1 MHNSI
6 PNIDISEN
14 DFFNLIEK
22 NNLEML
28 STAIKLNHDLVDAQH
43 SETGLSAIFFAI
55 KFNKI
60 DVLKLLL
67 EFEEGLLDS
76 KNKEG
81 YNPIFYAISQNNA
94 KAVLAILNKSPNE
107 LSRENCVDEENPLN
121 FAINNT
127 KSESLNAIL
136 DFSKSND
143 IAQQFDL
150 EISERIFFKVLK
162 KFCEF
167 ENVYKLQDDLLS
179 VLNLLY
185 KTIFDSETELTESQT
200 KNIKVFF
207 ENFML
212 INLAIFGNLGTK
224 EVFFRNL
231 LDKLIIQSDDS
242 KDFFQTLQLELDKHI
257 NDFSSPIVI
266 NDKKFYVF
274 DSDLSDHSSFF
285 IFHVDLENKI
295 EAITYIDGSQ
305 ADSQVNSDGYVL
317 GAKTFKLNQKLD
329 FTKDLFENFMAQ
341 LDEKNAEYIR
351 NQLNSITIG
360 EQKFSDLSQ
369 DQSILTKNQDRGNCI
384 FKSNMILLRF
394 FAENSINSQ
403 ISESLQDEYR
413 EYKTQ
418 LKIQAFE
425 NLFRLRDSLDNRSNL
440 DNFLLRQIEDVVENS
455 KIKLLEKISTK
466 TSPKELKILDKILA
480 TIDDKKIHKVEKRK
494 SIDPE
499 LSTPISK
506 KTLSM
511 SGGDLEKILPDL
523 SPKPT
528 PKTELKEKL
537 ESTISPHPGSRNP
550 TILDFSPNSGAQI

>member
-28 STAIKLNHDLVDAQH
+28 STAIESNHDLVDAKH

-67 EFEEGLLDS
+67 KSEEGLLDS
-76 KNKEG
+76 KNEEG
-81 YNPIFYAISQNNA
+81 YNPIFYAISQNNTE
-94 KAVLAILNKSPNE
+94 AVLAILNKNPSE
-107 LSRENCVDEENPLN
+107 LSRENFVDDENPIN

-127 KSESLNAIL
+127 KSEIIIAIH
-136 DFSKSND
+136 DFYNSND
-143 IAQQFDL
+143 IAKKLDP
-150 EISERIFFKVLK
+150 EISEKIFFKVLK

-167 ENVYKLQDDLLS
+167 ENVYKFQDDLLS
-179 VLNLLY
+179 VLNHLY
-185 KTIFDSETELTESQT
+185 KKNFESETELTESQT

-231 LDKLIIQSDDS
+231 LDKLITKSNDS
-242 KDFFQTLQLELDKHI
+242 KDLFQTLQLELNKHI

-305 ADSQVNSDGYVL
+305 DHSQVNSDGYIF
-317 GAKTFKLNQKLD
+317 GARTFKLNQKLD
-329 FTKDLFENFMAQ
+329 FTKDLFETFMTQ
-341 LDEKNAEYIR
+341 LEKKDAEYLR
-351 NQLNSITIG
+351 NKLNTIKIG

-384 FKSNMILLRF
+384 FKSNMIMLRF
-394 FAENSINSQ
+394 FAENSVNSQ
-403 ISESLQDEYR
+403 ISESLQDKYR

-425 NLFRLRDSLDNRSNL
+425 NLFRLRDSLDGSSNL
-440 DNFLLRQIEDVVENS
+440 DNFLMRQIEDVVENS

-466 TSPKELKILDKILA
+466 TSPKELKILNKILA
-480 TIDDKKIHKVEKRK
+480 TIDEKKIHKVEKRK
-494 SIDPE
+494 STDIE
-499 LSTPISK
+499 LLTPISK
-506 KTLSM
+506 KTHSM

-523 SPKPT
+523 SPKLT
-528 PKTELKEKL
+528 PKTELKQKL
-537 ESTISPHPGSRNP
+537 EPDPDSRNP
-550 TILDFSPNSGAQI
+550 TILDFSPNSVAQI

>member
-28 STAIKLNHDLVDAQH
+28 STAIESNPDLVDAEH

-76 KNKEG
+76 KNKER

-94 KAVLAILNKSPNE
+94 EAVLAILNKDPNE
-107 LSRENCVDEENPLN
+107 LSRENCVDDENPLN

-127 KSESLNAIL
+127 KSKSLNAIL

-143 IAQQFDL
+143 IAQQIDL
-150 EISERIFFKVLK
+150 EISESIFFKVLK

-167 ENVYKLQDDLLS
+167 KNVYKLQDDLLS

-185 KTIFDSETELTESQT
+185 KKVFDSETELTESQT

-231 LDKLIIQSDDS
+231 LDKLIIQSGDS
-242 KDFFQTLQLELDKHI
+242 KDFFQTLQLELNKNI
-257 NDFSSPIVI
+257 NDFNSPIVI

-274 DSDLSDHSSFF
+274 DSDLLDHSSFF

-329 FTKDLFENFMAQ
+329 FTEDLFETFMAQ
-341 LDEKNAEYIR
+341 FDKKDAEYVR
-351 NQLNSITIG
+351 KELNSITIG
-360 EQKFSDLSQ
+360 EQKFSDLSR
-369 DQSILTKNQDRGNCI
+369 DQSILTKNQYRGNCI

-425 NLFRLRDSLDNRSNL
+425 NLFRLRDSLDNRNNL

-466 TSPKELKILDKILA
+466 TSSKELKILDKILA

-494 SIDPE
+494 STD
-499 LSTPISK
+499 LGLLTPISK

-511 SGGDLEKILPDL
+511 SGDHLEKILPDL

-528 PKTELKEKL
+528 PKTEKKEKL
-537 ESTISPHPGSRNP
+537 ESMIIPHPDSRNP
-550 TILDFSPNSGAQI
+550 AILDFSPNSVAQI

>member
-28 STAIKLNHDLVDAQH
+28 STAIESNPDLVDAQH

-67 EFEEGLLDS
+67 EFEQGLLDS

-81 YNPIFYAISQNNA
+81 YNPIFYAISQDNA
-94 KAVLAILNKSPNE
+94 EAVLAILNKNPNE
-107 LSRENCVDEENPLN
+107 LSHENCVDDENPLN

-127 KSESLNAIL
+127 KFESLNAIL

-143 IAQQFDL
+143 IAQQIDL
-150 EISERIFFKVLK
+150 EISESIFFKVLK

-167 ENVYKLQDDLLS
+167 ENVYKLQDNLLS

-185 KTIFDSETELTESQT
+185 KKIFDSETELTESQT

-242 KDFFQTLQLELDKHI
+242 KDFFQTLQLELNKHI
-257 NDFSSPIVI
+257 DDFSSPIVI

-274 DSDLSDHSSFF
+274 ASDLLDHSSFF
-285 IFHVDLENKI
+285 IFHIDLENKI

-305 ADSQVNSDGYVL
+305 ADSQVNSDGYVF
-317 GAKTFKLNQKLD
+317 GARTFKLNQKLD
-329 FTKDLFENFMAQ
+329 FTEDLFETFMTQ
-341 LDEKNAEYIR
+341 FDKKNAEYLR
-351 NQLNSITIG
+351 KKLNTITIG

-394 FAENSINSQ
+394 FAKNSINSQ
-403 ISESLQDEYR
+403 LSESLQDEYR

-425 NLFRLRDSLDNRSNL
+425 NLFRLRDSLDDRSNL

-466 TSPKELKILDKILA
+466 TSSKELKILNKILA

-494 SIDPE
+494 SPDTQ

-511 SGGDLEKILPDL
+511 SGGDLEKIPPDL
-523 SPKPT
+523 SPKHT

-537 ESTISPHPGSRNP
+537 KSTISPNPDSKNP
-550 TILDFSPNSGAQI
+550 TILDFSPNSVAKI

>member
-28 STAIKLNHDLVDAQH
+28 STAIESNPDLVDAQH

-67 EFEEGLLDS
+67 EFEQGLLDS

-81 YNPIFYAISQNNA
+81 YNPIFYAISQDNA
-94 KAVLAILNKSPNE
+94 EAVLAILNKNPNE
-107 LSRENCVDEENPLN
+107 LSHENCVDDENPLN

-127 KSESLNAIL
+127 KFESLNAIL

-143 IAQQFDL
+143 IAQQIDL
-150 EISERIFFKVLK
+150 EISESIFFKVLK

-167 ENVYKLQDDLLS
+167 ENVYKLQDNLLS

-185 KTIFDSETELTESQT
+185 KKIFDSETELTESQT

-242 KDFFQTLQLELDKHI
+242 KDFFQTLQLELNKHI

-285 IFHVDLENKI
+285 IFHLDLENKI

-305 ADSQVNSDGYVL
+305 ADSQVNSDGYVF
-317 GAKTFKLNQKLD
+317 GARTFKLNQKLD
-329 FTKDLFENFMAQ
+329 FTQDLFETFMTQ
-341 LDEKNAEYIR
+341 FEKKNAEYLR
-351 NQLNSITIG
+351 KKLNTITIG
-360 EQKFSDLSQ
+360 EQKFSDLPQ
-369 DQSILTKNQDRGNCI
+369 DQSILTKNQYRGNCI

-403 ISESLQDEYR
+403 LSESLQDEYR

-425 NLFRLRDSLDNRSNL
+425 NLFRLRDSLDDRSNL

-466 TSPKELKILDKILA
+466 TSSKELKILNKILA

-494 SIDPE
+494 SPDTQ

-511 SGGDLEKILPDL
+511 SGSDLEKIPPDL
-523 SPKPT
+523 SPKHT

-537 ESTISPHPGSRNP
+537 ESTISPNPDSKNP
-550 TILDFSPNSGAQI
+550 TILDFSPNSVAKI

>member
-28 STAIKLNHDLVDAQH
+28 STAIESNPDLVDAQH

-67 EFEEGLLDS
+67 ESEEGLLDS
-76 KNKEG
+76 KNEEG
-81 YNPIFYAISQNNA
+81 YNPIFYAISQNNTE
-94 KAVLAILNKSPNE
+94 AVLAILNIDPSE
-107 LSRENCVDEENPLN
+107 LSRENFDNINPIN

-127 KSESLNAIL
+127 KSEIIIAIH
-136 DFSKSND
+136 DFYNSND
-143 IAQQFDL
+143 IAKKLDP
-150 EISERIFFKVLK
+150 EISEKIFFKVLK

-167 ENVYKLQDDLLS
+167 ENVYKFQDDLLS
-179 VLNLLY
+179 VLNHLY
-185 KTIFDSETELTESQT
+185 KKNFESETELTESQT

-231 LDKLIIQSDDS
+231 LNKLIIQSDDS
-242 KDFFQTLQLELDKHI
+242 KDLFQTLQLELNKHI

-266 NDKKFYVF
+266 NDKKYYVF

-305 ADSQVNSDGYVL
+305 DHSQVNSDGYVF
-317 GAKTFKLNQKLD
+317 GARTFKLNQKLD
-329 FTKDLFENFMAQ
+329 FTKDLFETFMTQ
-341 LDEKNAEYIR
+341 LDKKDAEYLR
-351 NQLNSITIG
+351 NKLNSITIG

-394 FAENSINSQ
+394 FAENSLNSQ

-418 LKIQAFE
+418 LKIQAFK
-425 NLFRLRDSLDNRSNL
+425 NLFRLRDSLDSSSNL
-440 DNFLLRQIEDVVENS
+440 DNFLMRQIEDVVENS

-466 TSPKELKILDKILA
+466 TSPKELKILNKILA
-480 TIDDKKIHKVEKRK
+480 TIDEKKIHRVEKRK
-494 SIDPE
+494 STDTE
-499 LSTPISK
+499 LLTPISK

-511 SGGDLEKILPDL
+511 SGDDLERILPDL
-523 SPKPT
+523 SSELT
-528 PKTELKEKL
+528 PKTEIKQKL
-537 ESTISPHPGSRNP
+537 EPHPDSRNP
-550 TILDFSPNSGAQI
+550 TILDFSPNSVAKI